1 MKGNTVYSNRRRGLK
16 RQNATVGNTVLA
28 KVVAPKVTK
37 DQQQDREIKRLKSMV
52 KLSAPP
58 VKSAYVEEQ
67 QNPTNAWTAIGL
79 PYPVKGGAADERLG
93 QEIIIK
99 SINYRFTLSV
109 SESDDFDTMR
119 VCIIQYMDGNLVNN
133 FPIGQLT
140 NVFLEPTG
148 SYPVLWP
155 FNTQSAS
162 TYRVLFDKNYNLNE
176 AGIAQHSEN
185 ILLTS
190 KDLAISKVKFDT
202 DAGGALP
209 GLDRGLIIFY
219 VCSDSSASPN
229 PGIEISTKLNFIDT

>member
-1 MKGNTVYSNRRRGLK
+1 MQGNPVYTAKRKGLK
-16 RQNATVGNTVLA
+16 RQNATVGTTVV
-28 KVVAPKVTK
+28 KKVTK
-37 DQQQDREIKRLKSMV
+37 DQQQDREIKRLKHIV
-52 KLSAPP
+52 KQTAPP
-58 VKSAYVEEQ
+58 IKSAYVEEQ

-176 AGIAQHSEN
+176 QGVAQVSEN
-185 ILLTS
+185 LLITH
-190 KDLAISKVKFDT
+190 KQLAITKVKFDT

-209 GLDRGLIIFY
+209 GLDRGLIMFY
-219 VCSDSSASPN
+219 VCSDSTASPN